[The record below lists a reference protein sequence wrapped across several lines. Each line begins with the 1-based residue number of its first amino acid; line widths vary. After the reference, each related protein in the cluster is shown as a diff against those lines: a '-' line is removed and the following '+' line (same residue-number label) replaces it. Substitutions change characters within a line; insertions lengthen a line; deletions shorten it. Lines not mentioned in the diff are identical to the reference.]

1 MVRFDMY
8 LTEKQLSE
16 LRKASKGSLSV
27 SEHIRK
33 AIDEYLERIKPS
45 GEISPS
51 GKHNPKKDEETAEQL
66 RLL

>member
-16 LRKASKGSLSV
+16 LRKASKGILSV

-33 AIDEYLERIKPS
+33 AIDEYLERMKPS
-45 GEISPS
+45 GETSPS
-51 GKHNPKKDEETAEQL
+51 SKHNPKKDEETAEQL